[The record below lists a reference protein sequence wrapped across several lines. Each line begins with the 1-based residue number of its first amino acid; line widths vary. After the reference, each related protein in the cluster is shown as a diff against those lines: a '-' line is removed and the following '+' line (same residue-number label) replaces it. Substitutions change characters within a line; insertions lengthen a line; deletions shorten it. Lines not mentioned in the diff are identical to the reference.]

1 MNVLSIQNIE
11 KTVDDRPLFTEVT
24 LGLDAGEKVG
34 IVGRNGAGKTTFLKV
49 LRGIVHQDKGTIAM
63 AGGSNMVTLEQ
74 NVTFGP
80 SATIRDFL
88 YESDHPSTGLLADY
102 HKSLE
107 SGDERL
113 SQRLQAE
120 IDRLDLWNL
129 ENDFKTYLTRFGMKY
144 DINHEMKTLSGG
156 ELKKVAIA
164 RMFALRPTIM
174 LLDEPT
180 NHLDIRTIEL
190 LEKDLQNSSAAVI
203 IVTHDRYILNS
214 VCTTIWELDGG
225 RFYRHPGN
233 YEAYLERRAERILM
247 LQKEQDRLASI
258 LRRELVWLARGPQAR
273 TGKDKN
279 RKEHIETMLS
289 QVRNVQDVRQTS
301 FSSLERRLG
310 KKILDLKHVFKSFD
324 GRTLF
329 EDFSY
334 SFKKGDRIGVVA
346 DNGMG
351 KSTLLDI
358 IAGVVEPDSGMIDR
372 GINTH
377 MAYYDQL
384 GRSLP
389 LDRSALE
396 FLEDISSR
404 VLFCGGEIS
413 AERLL
418 ELFGFSRT
426 KMRTLMS
433 VYSGGERRR
442 VYLISRLMENPN
454 FLILDEPTNDLDIP
468 TMENLEEYIA
478 SFPGCCLIVS
488 HDRAF
493 LNCTC
498 TSLFVIQDGK
508 VLDIPTT
515 YAQWRESA
523 NARPR
528 DQATPK
534 TDTVQRPRREQK
546 GLTFKE
552 QREFETIEAEIEEM
566 EQEKARLEAGF
577 TDIGETADGTLAQRT
592 RRYEELVRL
601 IDEKTERYF
610 VLAEKA
616 QS

>member
-1 MNVLSIQNIE
+1 MNVLSIQNIA
-11 KTVDDRPLFTEVT
+11 KTVDDRPLSTEVT
-24 LGLDAGEKVG
+24 LGLDAGEHVG

-49 LRGIVHQDKGTIAM
+49 LRGLVHQDEGTIAM

-74 NVTFGP
+74 NVTYSP

-88 YESDHPSTGLLADY
+88 YEADHPSTRLLCEY
-102 HKSLE
+102 HEALE

-120 IDRLDLWNL
+120 IDSLDLWNL

-164 RMFALRPTIM
+164 RMFTLRPTIM

-233 YEAYLERRAERILM
+233 YEAYLERRAERIQM

-279 RKEHIETMLS
+279 RKERIETMLS
-289 QVRNVQDVRQTS
+289 QVRNVQDARQTS

-310 KKILDLKHVFKSFD
+310 KKILDLKHVSRSFD

-358 IAGVVEPDSGMIDR
+358 VAGVIEPDSGMIDR
-372 GINTH
+372 GVNTH
-377 MAYYDQL
+377 IAYYDQL
-384 GRSLP
+384 GRTLP
-389 LDRSALE
+389 MDKSALD

-418 ELFGFSRT
+418 ELFGFSRA

-515 YAQWRESA
+515 YAQWKEGA
-523 NARPR
+523 DARPR

-534 TDTVQRPRREQK
+534 TDTAQRPRREQK

-552 QREFETIEAEIEEM
+552 HREFETIEDEIEEM
-566 EQEKARLEAGF
+566 EQEKVRLEAGF

>member
-1 MNVLSIQNIE
+1 MNVLSIQNIA
-11 KTVDDRPLFTEVT
+11 KTVDDRPLFSEVT

-49 LRGIVHQDKGTIAM
+49 LRGLVHQDEGTIAM

-74 NVTFGP
+74 NVTYSP
-80 SATIRDFL
+80 SATIRNFL
-88 YESDHPSTGLLADY
+88 YEADHPSTRLLCEY
-102 HKSLE
+102 HEALE

-164 RMFALRPTIM
+164 RMFTLRPTIM

-190 LEKDLQNSSAAVI
+190 LEKDLQNTSAAVI

-225 RFYRHPGN
+225 RLYRHPGN
-233 YEAYLERRAERILM
+233 YEAYIERRAERIQM

-279 RKEHIETMLS
+279 RKERIETMLS
-289 QVRNVQDVRQTS
+289 QVRNVQDARQTS

-310 KKILDLKHVFKSFD
+310 KKILDLKHVSRSFD

-358 IAGVVEPDSGMIDR
+358 VAGVIEPDSGMIDR
-372 GINTH
+372 GVNTH
-377 MAYYDQL
+377 IAYYDQL
-384 GRSLP
+384 GRTLP
-389 LDRSALE
+389 MDKSALD

-418 ELFGFSRT
+418 ELFGFSRA

-515 YAQWRESA
+515 YAQWKEGA
-523 NARPR
+523 DARPR

-534 TDTVQRPRREQK
+534 TDTAQRPRREQK

-552 QREFETIEAEIEEM
+552 HREFETIEAEIEEM
-566 EQEKARLEAGF
+566 EQEKVRLEAGF

>member
-1 MNVLSIQNIE
+1 MNVLSIQNIA
-11 KTVDDRPLFTEVT
+11 KTVDDKPLFSEVT

-49 LRGIVHQDKGTIAM
+49 LRGLVNQDEGTIAM

-80 SATIRDFL
+80 SATIRDYL
-88 YESDHPSTGLLADY
+88 YESDHASTRLLCKY
-102 HKSLE
+102 HEALE

-120 IDRLDLWNL
+120 IDRVDLWNL

-144 DINHEMKTLSGG
+144 DLNHGMKTLSGG

-190 LEKDLQNSSAAVI
+190 LEKGLQNSSAAVI

-233 YEAYLERRAERILM
+233 YEAYLERRAERIQM

-279 RKEHIETMLS
+279 RKERIETMLS
-289 QVRNVQDVRQTS
+289 QVRNIQDVRQTS

-310 KKILDLKHVFKSFD
+310 RKILDLKHVSKSFD

-358 IAGVVEPDSGMIDR
+358 VAGVIEPDSGMIDR
-372 GINTH
+372 GVNTH
-377 MAYYDQL
+377 IAYYDQL
-384 GRSLP
+384 GRTLP
-389 LDRSALE
+389 MDRSALE

-426 KMRTLMS
+426 KMRTQMS

-515 YAQWRESA
+515 YTQWKESDD
-523 NARPR
+523 ARPR

-534 TDTVQRPRREQK
+534 ADAAQRPRREQK

-566 EQEKARLEAGF
+566 EHEKTRLEAGF
-577 TDIGETADGTLAQRT
+577 TDIGETEDGTLEQRT
-592 RRYEELVRL
+592 HRYEELLRL

>member
-1 MNVLSIQNIE
+1 MNVLSIQNIA
-11 KTVDDRPLFTEVT
+11 KTVDDRPLFSEVT

-34 IVGRNGAGKTTFLKV
+34 IVGCNGAGKTTFLKV
-49 LRGIVHQDKGTIAM
+49 LRGLVHQDEGTIAM

-74 NVTFGP
+74 NVTYSP
-80 SATIRDFL
+80 SATIRNFL
-88 YESDHPSTGLLADY
+88 YEADHPSTRLLCEY
-102 HKSLE
+102 HEALE

-129 ENDFKTYLTRFGMKY
+129 ENDFKTYLTKFSMKY

-164 RMFALRPTIM
+164 RMFTLRPTIM

-190 LEKDLQNSSAAVI
+190 LEKDLQNTSAAVI

-233 YEAYLERRAERILM
+233 YEAYLERRAERIQM

-279 RKEHIETMLS
+279 RKERIETMLS
-289 QVRNVQDVRQTS
+289 QVKNVQDARQTS

-310 KKILDLKHVFKSFD
+310 KKILDLKHVSRSFD

-358 IAGVVEPDSGMIDR
+358 VAGVIEPDSGMIDR
-372 GINTH
+372 GVNTH
-377 MAYYDQL
+377 IAYYDQL
-384 GRSLP
+384 GRTLP
-389 LDRSALE
+389 MDKSALD

-418 ELFGFSRT
+418 ELFGFSRA

-515 YAQWRESA
+515 YTQWKEGA
-523 NARPR
+523 DARPR

-534 TDTVQRPRREQK
+534 TDTEQK

-577 TDIGETADGTLAQRT
+577 TDIGETEDGTLVQRT

-616 QS
+616 LS

>member
-1 MNVLSIQNIE
+1 M
-11 KTVDDRPLFTEVT
+11 
-24 LGLDAGEKVG
+24 
-34 IVGRNGAGKTTFLKV
+34 
-49 LRGIVHQDKGTIAM
+49 
-63 AGGSNMVTLEQ
+63 
-74 NVTFGP
+74 
-80 SATIRDFL
+80 
-88 YESDHPSTGLLADY
+88 
-102 HKSLE
+102 
-107 SGDERL
+107 
-113 SQRLQAE
+113 
-120 IDRLDLWNL
+120 
-129 ENDFKTYLTRFGMKY
+129 
-144 DINHEMKTLSGG
+144 
-156 ELKKVAIA
+156 
-164 RMFALRPTIM
+164 
-174 LLDEPT
+174 
-180 NHLDIRTIEL
+180 
-190 LEKDLQNSSAAVI
+190 
-203 IVTHDRYILNS
+203 
-214 VCTTIWELDGG
+214 CTTIWELDGG

-279 RKEHIETMLS
+279 RKERIETMLS

-523 NARPR
+523 DARPR

>member
-1 MNVLSIQNIE
+1 MNVLSIQNIA

-49 LRGIVHQDKGTIAM
+49 LRGLVHQDEGTIAM

-74 NVTFGP
+74 NVTFCP

-88 YESDHPSTGLLADY
+88 YESDHPSTRLLADY
-102 HKSLE
+102 HMSLE

-129 ENDFKTYLTRFGMKY
+129 ENDFKIYLTRFGMKY

-164 RMFALRPTIM
+164 RMFTLRPTIM

-233 YEAYLERRAERILM
+233 YEAYLERRAERIQM

-279 RKEHIETMLS
+279 RKERIETMLS

-310 KKILDLKHVFKSFD
+310 KKILELKHVSRSFD

-358 IAGVVEPDSGMIDR
+358 VAGVIEPDSGMIDR
-372 GINTH
+372 GVNTH
-377 MAYYDQL
+377 IAYYDQL
-384 GRSLP
+384 GRTLP
-389 LDRSALE
+389 MDKSALD

-418 ELFGFSRT
+418 ELFGFSRA

-515 YAQWRESA
+515 YSQWREGA
-523 NARPR
+523 DARPR

-534 TDTVQRPRREQK
+534 TDTAQRPRREQK

-552 QREFETIEAEIEEM
+552 HREFETMEAEIEEM
-566 EQEKARLEAGF
+566 EQEKMRLEAGF
-577 TDIGETADGTLAQRT
+577 TDIGETEDGTLAQRT

>member
-1 MNVLSIQNIE
+1 MNVLSIQNIA
-11 KTVDDRPLFTEVT
+11 KTVDDKPLFTEVT
-24 LGLDAGEKVG
+24 LGLEAGEKVG

-49 LRGIVHQDKGTIAM
+49 LRGIVHQDEGTIAM

-74 NVTFGP
+74 NVTYSP

-88 YESDHPSTGLLADY
+88 YEADHPSTRLLCEY
-102 HKSLE
+102 HEALE

-120 IDRLDLWNL
+120 IDSLDLWNL

-164 RMFALRPTIM
+164 RMFTLRPTIM

-233 YEAYLERRAERILM
+233 YEAYLERRAERIQM

-279 RKEHIETMLS
+279 RKERIETMLS
-289 QVRNVQDVRQTS
+289 QVRNVQDARQTS

-310 KKILDLKHVFKSFD
+310 KKILDLKHVSRSFD

-358 IAGVVEPDSGMIDR
+358 VAGVIEPDSGMIDR
-372 GINTH
+372 GVNTH
-377 MAYYDQL
+377 IAYYDQL
-384 GRSLP
+384 GRTLP
-389 LDRSALE
+389 MDKSALD

-418 ELFGFSRT
+418 ELFGFSRA

-478 SFPGCCLIVS
+478 SFSGCCLIVS

-515 YAQWRESA
+515 YSQWREGA
-523 NARPR
+523 DARPR

-534 TDTVQRPRREQK
+534 TDTAQRPRREQK

-552 QREFETIEAEIEEM
+552 HREFETIEAEIEEM
-566 EQEKARLEAGF
+566 EQEKMRLEAGF
-577 TDIGETADGTLAQRT
+577 TDIGETEDGTLAQRT

>member
-1 MNVLSIQNIE
+1 MNVLSIQNIA

-24 LGLDAGEKVG
+24 LGLDAGEHVG

-49 LRGIVHQDKGTIAM
+49 LRGLVHQDEGTIAM

-74 NVTFGP
+74 NVTYSP

-88 YESDHPSTGLLADY
+88 YEADHPSTRLLCEY
-102 HKSLE
+102 HEALE

-120 IDRLDLWNL
+120 IDSLDLWNL

-164 RMFALRPTIM
+164 RMFTLRPTIM

-233 YEAYLERRAERILM
+233 YEAYLERRAERIQM

-279 RKEHIETMLS
+279 RKERIETMLS
-289 QVRNVQDVRQTS
+289 QVRNVQDARQTS

-310 KKILDLKHVFKSFD
+310 KKIFELKHVSRSFD

-358 IAGVVEPDSGMIDR
+358 VAGVIEPDSGMIDR
-372 GINTH
+372 GVNTH
-377 MAYYDQL
+377 IAYYDQL
-384 GRSLP
+384 GRTLP
-389 LDRSALE
+389 MDKSALD

-418 ELFGFSRT
+418 ELFGFSRA

-515 YAQWRESA
+515 YAQWKEGA
-523 NARPR
+523 DARPR

-534 TDTVQRPRREQK
+534 TDTAQRPRREQK

-552 QREFETIEAEIEEM
+552 HREFETIEAEIEEM
-566 EQEKARLEAGF
+566 EQEKVRLEAGF
-577 TDIGETADGTLAQRT
+577 TDIGETEDGTLAQRT

-616 QS
+616 LS

>member
-1 MNVLSIQNIE
+1 MNVLSIQNIA

-49 LRGIVHQDKGTIAM
+49 LRGLVHQDEGTIAM

-74 NVTFGP
+74 NVTFCP

-88 YESDHPSTGLLADY
+88 YEADHPSTRLLCEY
-102 HKSLE
+102 HEALE

-120 IDRLDLWNL
+120 IDSLDLWNL

-164 RMFALRPTIM
+164 RMFTLRPTIM

-233 YEAYLERRAERILM
+233 YEAYLERRAERIQM

-279 RKEHIETMLS
+279 RKERIETMLS

-310 KKILDLKHVFKSFD
+310 KKILELKHVSRSFD

-358 IAGVVEPDSGMIDR
+358 VAGVIEPDSGMIDR
-372 GINTH
+372 GVNTH
-377 MAYYDQL
+377 IAYYDQL
-384 GRSLP
+384 GRTLP
-389 LDRSALE
+389 MDKSALD

-418 ELFGFSRT
+418 ELFGFSRA

-515 YAQWRESA
+515 YAQWKEGA
-523 NARPR
+523 DARPR

-534 TDTVQRPRREQK
+534 TDTAQRPRREQK

-552 QREFETIEAEIEEM
+552 HREFETIEAEIEEM
-566 EQEKARLEAGF
+566 EQEKVRLEAGF

>member
-1 MNVLSIQNIE
+1 MNVLSIQNIA
-11 KTVDDRPLFTEVT
+11 KTVDDRPLFSEVT

-49 LRGIVHQDKGTIAM
+49 LRGLVHQDEGTIAM

-74 NVTFGP
+74 NVTYSP
-80 SATIRDFL
+80 SATIRNFL
-88 YESDHPSTGLLADY
+88 YEADHPSTRLLCEY
-102 HKSLE
+102 HEALE

-144 DINHEMKTLSGG
+144 DLNHEMKTLSGG

-164 RMFALRPTIM
+164 RMFTLRPTIM

-180 NHLDIRTIEL
+180 NHLDIRTIKL
-190 LEKDLQNSSAAVI
+190 LEKDLQNTSAAVI

-233 YEAYLERRAERILM
+233 YEAYLERRAERIQM

-258 LRRELVWLARGPQAR
+258 LRRELIWLARGPQAR

-279 RKEHIETMLS
+279 RKERIETMLS
-289 QVRNVQDVRQTS
+289 QVKNVQDARQTS

-310 KKILDLKHVFKSFD
+310 KKILDLKHVSRSFD

-358 IAGVVEPDSGMIDR
+358 VAGVIEPDSGMIDR
-372 GINTH
+372 GVNTH
-377 MAYYDQL
+377 IAYYDQL
-384 GRSLP
+384 GRTLP
-389 LDRSALE
+389 MDKSALD

-418 ELFGFSRT
+418 ELFGFSRA

-515 YAQWRESA
+515 YAQWKEGA
-523 NARPR
+523 DARPR

-552 QREFETIEAEIEEM
+552 HREFETMEAEIEEM
-566 EQEKARLEAGF
+566 EQEKVRLEAGF
-577 TDIGETADGTLAQRT
+577 TDIGETEDGTLAQRT

>member
-1 MNVLSIQNIE
+1 MNVLSIQNIA
-11 KTVDDRPLFTEVT
+11 KTVDDKPLFTEVT
-24 LGLDAGEKVG
+24 LGLEAGEKVG

-49 LRGIVHQDKGTIAM
+49 LRGIVHQDEGTIAM

-74 NVTFGP
+74 NVTYSP

-88 YESDHPSTGLLADY
+88 YEADHPSTRLLCEY
-102 HKSLE
+102 HEALE

-120 IDRLDLWNL
+120 IDSLDLWNL

-164 RMFALRPTIM
+164 RMFTLRPTIM

-233 YEAYLERRAERILM
+233 YEAYLKRRAERIQM

-279 RKEHIETMLS
+279 RKERIETMLS

-310 KKILDLKHVFKSFD
+310 KKILELKHVSRSFD

-358 IAGVVEPDSGMIDR
+358 VAGVIEPDSGMIDR
-372 GINTH
+372 GVNTH
-377 MAYYDQL
+377 IAYYDQL
-384 GRSLP
+384 GRTLP
-389 LDRSALE
+389 MDKSALD

-418 ELFGFSRT
+418 ELFGFSRA

-515 YAQWRESA
+515 YAQWKEGA
-523 NARPR
+523 DARPR

-534 TDTVQRPRREQK
+534 TDTAQRPRREQK

-552 QREFETIEAEIEEM
+552 HREFETIEAEIEEM
-566 EQEKARLEAGF
+566 EQEKVRLEAGF

>member
-1 MNVLSIQNIE
+1 MNVLSIQNIA

-24 LGLDAGEKVG
+24 LGLDAGEHVG

-49 LRGIVHQDKGTIAM
+49 LRGLVHQDEGTIAM

-74 NVTFGP
+74 NVTYSP

-88 YESDHPSTGLLADY
+88 YEADHPSTRLLCEY
-102 HKSLE
+102 HEALE

-120 IDRLDLWNL
+120 IDSLDLWNL

-164 RMFALRPTIM
+164 RMFTLRPTIM

-233 YEAYLERRAERILM
+233 YEAYLERRAERIQM

-279 RKEHIETMLS
+279 RKERIETMLS
-289 QVRNVQDVRQTS
+289 QVRNVQDARQTS

-310 KKILDLKHVFKSFD
+310 KKILDLKHVSRSFD

-358 IAGVVEPDSGMIDR
+358 VAGVIEPDSGMIDR
-372 GINTH
+372 GVNTH
-377 MAYYDQL
+377 IAYYDQL
-384 GRSLP
+384 GRTLP
-389 LDRSALE
+389 MDKSALD

-418 ELFGFSRT
+418 ELFGFSRA

-515 YAQWRESA
+515 YAQWKEGVDA
-523 NARPR
+523 PPR

-534 TDTVQRPRREQK
+534 TDTAQRPRREQK

-552 QREFETIEAEIEEM
+552 HREFETIEAEIEEM
-566 EQEKARLEAGF
+566 EQEKVRLEAGF
-577 TDIGETADGTLAQRT
+577 TDIGETEDGTLAQRT

>member
-1 MNVLSIQNIE
+1 MNVLSIQNIA
-11 KTVDDRPLFTEVT
+11 KTVDDNPLFTEVT
-24 LGLDAGEKVG
+24 LGLEAGEKVG

-49 LRGIVHQDKGTIAM
+49 LRGIVHQDEGTIAM

-74 NVTFGP
+74 NVTYSP

-88 YESDHPSTGLLADY
+88 YEADHPSTRLLCEY
-102 HKSLE
+102 HEALE

-120 IDRLDLWNL
+120 IDSLDLWNL
-129 ENDFKTYLTRFGMKY
+129 ENDFKIYLTRFGMKY

-164 RMFALRPTIM
+164 RMFTLRPTIM

-233 YEAYLERRAERILM
+233 YEAYLERRAERIQM

-279 RKEHIETMLS
+279 RKERIETMLS
-289 QVRNVQDVRQTS
+289 QVRNVQDARQTS

-310 KKILDLKHVFKSFD
+310 KKILDLKHVSRSFD

-358 IAGVVEPDSGMIDR
+358 VAGVIEPDSGMIDR
-372 GINTH
+372 GVNTH
-377 MAYYDQL
+377 IAYYDQL
-384 GRSLP
+384 GRTLP
-389 LDRSALE
+389 MDKSALD

-418 ELFGFSRT
+418 ELFGFSRA

-515 YAQWRESA
+515 YAQWKEGA
-523 NARPR
+523 DARPR

-534 TDTVQRPRREQK
+534 TDTAQRPRREQK

-552 QREFETIEAEIEEM
+552 QREFETMEAEIEEM
-566 EQEKARLEAGF
+566 EQEKVRLEAGF
-577 TDIGETADGTLAQRT
+577 TDIGETEDGTLAQRT

-616 QS
+616 LL

>member
-1 MNVLSIQNIE
+1 MNVLSIQNIA
-11 KTVDDRPLFTEVT
+11 KTVDDRPLFSEVT

-49 LRGIVHQDKGTIAM
+49 LRGLVHQDEGTIAM

-74 NVTFGP
+74 NVTYSP
-80 SATIRDFL
+80 SATIRNFL
-88 YESDHPSTGLLADY
+88 YEADHPSTRLLCEY
-102 HKSLE
+102 HEALE

-144 DINHEMKTLSGG
+144 DLNHEMKTLSGG

-164 RMFALRPTIM
+164 RMFTLRPTIM

-190 LEKDLQNSSAAVI
+190 LEKDLQNTSAAVI

-225 RFYRHPGN
+225 RLYRHPGN
-233 YEAYLERRAERILM
+233 YEAYIERRAERIQM

-279 RKEHIETMLS
+279 RKERIETMLS
-289 QVRNVQDVRQTS
+289 QVRNVQDARQTS

-310 KKILDLKHVFKSFD
+310 KKILDLKHVSRSFD

-358 IAGVVEPDSGMIDR
+358 VAGVIEPDSGMIDR
-372 GINTH
+372 GVNTH
-377 MAYYDQL
+377 IAYYDQL
-384 GRSLP
+384 GRTLP
-389 LDRSALE
+389 MDKSALD

-418 ELFGFSRT
+418 ELFGFSRA
-426 KMRTLMS
+426 KMRTQMS

-498 TSLFVIQDGK
+498 TSLFVIQNGK

-515 YAQWRESA
+515 YTQWKEGA
-523 NARPR
+523 DARPR

-552 QREFETIEAEIEEM
+552 HREFETIEAEIEEM

-592 RRYEELVRL
+592 QRYEELVRL

>member
-1 MNVLSIQNIE
+1 MNVLSIQNIA
-11 KTVDDRPLFTEVT
+11 KTVDDKPLFTEVT

-49 LRGIVHQDKGTIAM
+49 LRGLVHQDEGTIAM

-74 NVTFGP
+74 NVTYSP
-80 SATIRDFL
+80 SATIRNFL
-88 YESDHPSTGLLADY
+88 YEADHPSTRLLCEY
-102 HKSLE
+102 HEALE

-144 DINHEMKTLSGG
+144 DLNHEMKTLSGG

-164 RMFALRPTIM
+164 RMFTLRPTIM

-190 LEKDLQNSSAAVI
+190 LEKDLQNTSAAVI

-233 YEAYLERRAERILM
+233 YEAYLERRAERIQM

-279 RKEHIETMLS
+279 RKERIETMLS
-289 QVRNVQDVRQTS
+289 QVRNVQDARQTS

-310 KKILDLKHVFKSFD
+310 KKILDLKHVSRSFD

-358 IAGVVEPDSGMIDR
+358 VAGVIEPDSGMIDR
-372 GINTH
+372 GVNTH
-377 MAYYDQL
+377 IAYYDQL
-384 GRSLP
+384 GCTLP
-389 LDRSALE
+389 LDKSALD

-418 ELFGFSRT
+418 ELFGFSRA

-498 TSLFVIQDGK
+498 TSLFVIQNGK

-515 YAQWRESA
+515 YAQWKEGA
-523 NARPR
+523 DARPR

-534 TDTVQRPRREQK
+534 TDTAQRPRREQK

-552 QREFETIEAEIEEM
+552 QREFETMEAEIEEM
-566 EQEKARLEAGF
+566 EQEKVRLEAGF
-577 TDIGETADGTLAQRT
+577 TDIGETEDGTLAQRT

-616 QS
+616 LS

>member
-1 MNVLSIQNIE
+1 MNVLSIQNIA
-11 KTVDDRPLFTEVT
+11 KTVDDKPLFTEVT
-24 LGLDAGEKVG
+24 LGLEAGEKVG

-49 LRGIVHQDKGTIAM
+49 LRGIVHQDEGTIAM

-74 NVTFGP
+74 NVTYSP

-88 YESDHPSTGLLADY
+88 YEADHPSTRLLCEY
-102 HKSLE
+102 HEALE

-120 IDRLDLWNL
+120 IDSLDLWNL

-164 RMFALRPTIM
+164 RMFTLRPTIM

-233 YEAYLERRAERILM
+233 YEAYLERRAERIQM

-279 RKEHIETMLS
+279 RKERIETMLS
-289 QVRNVQDVRQTS
+289 QVRNVQDARQTS

-310 KKILDLKHVFKSFD
+310 KKILELKHVSRSFD

-358 IAGVVEPDSGMIDR
+358 VAGVIEPDSGMIDR
-372 GINTH
+372 GVNTH
-377 MAYYDQL
+377 IAYYDQL
-384 GRSLP
+384 GRTLP
-389 LDRSALE
+389 MDKSALD

-418 ELFGFSRT
+418 ELFGFSRA

-515 YAQWRESA
+515 YTQWKEGA
-523 NARPR
+523 DARPR

-534 TDTVQRPRREQK
+534 TDTAQRPRREQK

-552 QREFETIEAEIEEM
+552 HREFETIEAEIEEM
-566 EQEKARLEAGF
+566 EQEKVRLEAGF

>member
-34 IVGRNGAGKTTFLKV
+34 IVGRNGAGKTTFLNV

-190 LEKDLQNSSAAVI
+190 LEKDLQNSSASVI

-233 YEAYLERRAERILM
+233 YEAYLERRAERIQM

-279 RKEHIETMLS
+279 RKERIETMLS

-310 KKILDLKHVFKSFD
+310 KKILDLKHVSKSFD

-523 NARPR
+523 DARPR

-534 TDTVQRPRREQK
+534 TDTAQRPRREQK

-552 QREFETIEAEIEEM
+552 QREFETIEDEIEEM

>member
-1 MNVLSIQNIE
+1 MNVLSIQNIA
-11 KTVDDRPLFTEVT
+11 KTVDDKPIFTEVT
-24 LGLDAGEKVG
+24 LGLEAGEKVG

-49 LRGIVHQDKGTIAM
+49 LRGIVHQDEGTIAM

-74 NVTFGP
+74 NVTYSP

-88 YESDHPSTGLLADY
+88 YEADHPSTRLLCEY
-102 HKSLE
+102 HEALE

-120 IDRLDLWNL
+120 IDSLDLWNL

-164 RMFALRPTIM
+164 RMFTLRPTIM

-233 YEAYLERRAERILM
+233 YEAYLERRAERIQM

-279 RKEHIETMLS
+279 RKERIETMLS

-310 KKILDLKHVFKSFD
+310 KKILELKHVSRSFD

-358 IAGVVEPDSGMIDR
+358 VAGVIEPDSGMIDR
-372 GINTH
+372 GVNTH
-377 MAYYDQL
+377 IAYYDQL
-384 GRSLP
+384 GRTLP
-389 LDRSALE
+389 MDKSALD

-418 ELFGFSRT
+418 ELFGFSRA

-515 YAQWRESA
+515 YAQWKEGA
-523 NARPR
+523 DARPR

-534 TDTVQRPRREQK
+534 TDTAQRPRREQK

-552 QREFETIEAEIEEM
+552 HREFETIEAEIEEM
-566 EQEKARLEAGF
+566 EQEKVRLEAGF

>member
-1 MNVLSIQNIE
+1 MNVLSIQNIA
-11 KTVDDRPLFTEVT
+11 KTVDDKPLFTEVT
-24 LGLDAGEKVG
+24 LGLEAGEKVG

-49 LRGIVHQDKGTIAM
+49 LRGIVHQDEGTIAM

-74 NVTFGP
+74 NVTYSP

-88 YESDHPSTGLLADY
+88 YEADHPSTRLLCEY
-102 HKSLE
+102 HEALE

-120 IDRLDLWNL
+120 IDSLDLWNL

-164 RMFALRPTIM
+164 RMFTLRPTIM

-233 YEAYLERRAERILM
+233 YEAYLERRAERIQM

-279 RKEHIETMLS
+279 RKERIETMLS
-289 QVRNVQDVRQTS
+289 QVRNVQDARQTS

-310 KKILDLKHVFKSFD
+310 KKILDLKHVSRSFD

-358 IAGVVEPDSGMIDR
+358 VAGVIEPDSGMIDR
-372 GINTH
+372 GVNTH
-377 MAYYDQL
+377 IAYYDQL
-384 GRSLP
+384 GRTLP
-389 LDRSALE
+389 MDKSALD

-418 ELFGFSRT
+418 ELFGFSRA

-515 YAQWRESA
+515 YTQWKEGA
-523 NARPR
+523 DARPR

-534 TDTVQRPRREQK
+534 TDTAQRPRREQK

-552 QREFETIEAEIEEM
+552 HREFETIEAEIEEM
-566 EQEKARLEAGF
+566 EQEKMRLEAGF
-577 TDIGETADGTLAQRT
+577 TDIGETEDGTLAQRT

>member
-1 MNVLSIQNIE
+1 MNVLSIQNIA
-11 KTVDDRPLFTEVT
+11 KTVDDRPLFSEVT
-24 LGLDAGEKVG
+24 LGLEAGEKVG

-49 LRGIVHQDKGTIAM
+49 LRGLAHQDEGTIAM

-74 NVTFGP
+74 NVTYSP

-88 YESDHPSTGLLADY
+88 YEADHPSTRLLCEY
-102 HKSLE
+102 HEALE

-144 DINHEMKTLSGG
+144 DINHKMKTLSGG

-190 LEKDLQNSSAAVI
+190 LEKDLQNTSAAVI

-233 YEAYLERRAERILM
+233 YEAYLERRAERIQM

-258 LRRELVWLARGPQAR
+258 LRRELIWLARGPQAR

-279 RKEHIETMLS
+279 RKERIETMLS
-289 QVRNVQDVRQTS
+289 QVKNVQDARQTS

-310 KKILDLKHVFKSFD
+310 KKILDLKHVSKSFD

-358 IAGVVEPDSGMIDR
+358 VAGVIEPDSGMIDR
-372 GINTH
+372 GVNTH
-377 MAYYDQL
+377 IAYYDQL
-384 GRSLP
+384 GRTLP
-389 LDRSALE
+389 MDKSALD

-418 ELFGFSRT
+418 ELFGFSRA

-515 YAQWRESA
+515 YAQWKEGA
-523 NARPR
+523 DARPR

-534 TDTVQRPRREQK
+534 TDTTQRPRREQK

-552 QREFETIEAEIEEM
+552 HREFETIEAEIEEM
-566 EQEKARLEAGF
+566 EQEKVRLEAGF
-577 TDIGETADGTLAQRT
+577 TDIGETTDGTLAQRT
-592 RRYEELVRL
+592 QRYEELVRL

>member
-1 MNVLSIQNIE
+1 MNVLSIQNIA
-11 KTVDDRPLFTEVT
+11 KTVDDKPLFTEVT
-24 LGLDAGEKVG
+24 LGLEAGEKVG

-49 LRGIVHQDKGTIAM
+49 LRGIVHQDEGTIAM

-74 NVTFGP
+74 NVTYSP

-88 YESDHPSTGLLADY
+88 YEADHPSTRLLCEY
-102 HKSLE
+102 HEALE

-120 IDRLDLWNL
+120 IDSLDLWNL

-164 RMFALRPTIM
+164 RMFTLRPTIM

-233 YEAYLERRAERILM
+233 YEAYLERRAERIQM

-279 RKEHIETMLS
+279 RKERIETMLS

-310 KKILDLKHVFKSFD
+310 KKILELKHVSRSFD

-358 IAGVVEPDSGMIDR
+358 VAGVIEPDSGMIDR
-372 GINTH
+372 GVNTH
-377 MAYYDQL
+377 IAYYDQL
-384 GRSLP
+384 GRTLP
-389 LDRSALE
+389 MDKSALD

-426 KMRTLMS
+426 KMRTQMS

-515 YAQWRESA
+515 YSQWREGA
-523 NARPR
+523 DARPR

-534 TDTVQRPRREQK
+534 TDTAQRPRREQK

-552 QREFETIEAEIEEM
+552 HREFETIEAEIEEM

-577 TDIGETADGTLAQRT
+577 TDIGETEDGTLVQRT

>member
-1 MNVLSIQNIE
+1 MNVLSIQNIA

-24 LGLDAGEKVG
+24 LGLDAGEHVG

-49 LRGIVHQDKGTIAM
+49 LRGLVHQDEGTIAM

-74 NVTFGP
+74 NVTYSP

-88 YESDHPSTGLLADY
+88 YEADHPSTRLLCEY
-102 HKSLE
+102 HEALE

-120 IDRLDLWNL
+120 IDSLDLWNL

-164 RMFALRPTIM
+164 RMFTLRPTIM

-233 YEAYLERRAERILM
+233 YEAYLERRAERIQM

-279 RKEHIETMLS
+279 RKERIETMLS
-289 QVRNVQDVRQTS
+289 QVRNVQDARQTS

-310 KKILDLKHVFKSFD
+310 KKILDLKHVSRSFD

-358 IAGVVEPDSGMIDR
+358 VAGVIEPDSGMIDR
-372 GINTH
+372 GVNTH
-377 MAYYDQL
+377 IAYYDQL
-384 GRSLP
+384 GRTLP
-389 LDRSALE
+389 MDKSALD

-418 ELFGFSRT
+418 ELFGFSRA

-515 YAQWRESA
+515 YAQWKEGA
-523 NARPR
+523 DARPR

-534 TDTVQRPRREQK
+534 TDTAQRPRREQK

-552 QREFETIEAEIEEM
+552 HREFETIEDEIEEM
-566 EQEKARLEAGF
+566 EQEKVRLEAGF

>member
-1 MNVLSIQNIE
+1 MNVLSIQNIA

-24 LGLDAGEKVG
+24 LGLDAGEHVG

-49 LRGIVHQDKGTIAM
+49 LRGLVHQDEGTIAM

-74 NVTFGP
+74 NVTYSP

-88 YESDHPSTGLLADY
+88 YEADHPSTRLLCEY
-102 HKSLE
+102 HEALE

-120 IDRLDLWNL
+120 IDSLDLWNL

-164 RMFALRPTIM
+164 RMFTLRPTIM

-233 YEAYLERRAERILM
+233 YEAYLERRAERIQM

-279 RKEHIETMLS
+279 RKERIETMLS
-289 QVRNVQDVRQTS
+289 QVRNVQDARQTS

-310 KKILDLKHVFKSFD
+310 KKILDLKHVSRSFD

-358 IAGVVEPDSGMIDR
+358 VAGVIEPDSGMIDR
-372 GINTH
+372 GVNTH
-377 MAYYDQL
+377 IAYYDQL
-384 GRSLP
+384 GRTLP
-389 LDRSALE
+389 MDKSALD

-418 ELFGFSRT
+418 ELFGFSRA

-515 YAQWRESA
+515 YAQWKEGA
-523 NARPR
+523 DARPR

-534 TDTVQRPRREQK
+534 TDTAQRPRREQK

-552 QREFETIEAEIEEM
+552 QREFETMEAEIEEM
-566 EQEKARLEAGF
+566 EQEKVRLEAGF

>member
-1 MNVLSIQNIE
+1 MNVLSIQNIA
-11 KTVDDRPLFTEVT
+11 KTVDDRPLFSEVT
-24 LGLDAGEKVG
+24 LGLEAGEKVG

-49 LRGIVHQDKGTIAM
+49 LRGIVHQDEGTIAM

-74 NVTFGP
+74 NVTYSP

-88 YESDHPSTGLLADY
+88 YEADHPSTRLLCEY
-102 HKSLE
+102 HEALE

-120 IDRLDLWNL
+120 IDSLDLWNL

-164 RMFALRPTIM
+164 RMFTLRPTIM

-233 YEAYLERRAERILM
+233 YEAYLERRAERIQM

-279 RKEHIETMLS
+279 RKERIETMLS

-310 KKILDLKHVFKSFD
+310 KKILELKHVSRSFD

-358 IAGVVEPDSGMIDR
+358 VAGVIEPDSGMIDR
-372 GINTH
+372 GVNTH
-377 MAYYDQL
+377 IAYYDQL
-384 GRSLP
+384 GRTLP
-389 LDRSALE
+389 MDKSALD

-418 ELFGFSRT
+418 ELFGFSRA

-515 YAQWRESA
+515 YAQWKEGA
-523 NARPR
+523 DARPR

-534 TDTVQRPRREQK
+534 TDTAQRPRREQK

-552 QREFETIEAEIEEM
+552 HREFETIEAEIEEM
-566 EQEKARLEAGF
+566 EQEKVRLEAGF

>member
-1 MNVLSIQNIE
+1 MNVLSIQNIA
-11 KTVDDRPLFTEVT
+11 KTVDDRPLFSEVT

-49 LRGIVHQDKGTIAM
+49 LRGLVHQDEGTIAM

-74 NVTFGP
+74 NVTYSP
-80 SATIRDFL
+80 SATIRNFL
-88 YESDHPSTGLLADY
+88 YESDHPSTRLLADY
-102 HKSLE
+102 HMSLE

-144 DINHEMKTLSGG
+144 DINHKMKTLSGG

-190 LEKDLQNSSAAVI
+190 LEKDLQNTSAAVI

-233 YEAYLERRAERILM
+233 YEAYLERRAERIQM

-258 LRRELVWLARGPQAR
+258 LRRELIWLARGPQAR

-279 RKEHIETMLS
+279 RKERIETMLS
-289 QVRNVQDVRQTS
+289 QVKNVQDARQTS

-310 KKILDLKHVFKSFD
+310 KKILDLKHVSRSFD

-358 IAGVVEPDSGMIDR
+358 VAGVIEPDSGMIDR
-372 GINTH
+372 GVNTH
-377 MAYYDQL
+377 IAYYDQL

-498 TSLFVIQDGK
+498 TSLFVIQNGK

-515 YAQWRESA
+515 YTQWKEGA
-523 NARPR
+523 DARPR

-552 QREFETIEAEIEEM
+552 HREFETIEAEIEEM

-577 TDIGETADGTLAQRT
+577 TDIGETEDGTLAQRT

>member
-49 LRGIVHQDKGTIAM
+49 LRGLVHQDEGTIAM

-279 RKEHIETMLS
+279 RKERIETMLS

-372 GINTH
+372 GVNTH

-523 NARPR
+523 DARPR

>member
-11 KTVDDRPLFTEVT
+11 KTVDDRLLFTEVT

-190 LEKDLQNSSAAVI
+190 LEKDLQNSSASVI

-233 YEAYLERRAERILM
+233 YEAYLERRAERIQM

-279 RKEHIETMLS
+279 RKERIETMLS
-289 QVRNVQDVRQTS
+289 QVRNVQNVRQTS

-372 GINTH
+372 GVNTH

-508 VLDIPTT
+508 VFDIPTT

-523 NARPR
+523 DARPR

-534 TDTVQRPRREQK
+534 TDTAQRSRREQK

-552 QREFETIEAEIEEM
+552 QREFETMEAEIEEM

>member
-1 MNVLSIQNIE
+1 MNVLSIQNIA
-11 KTVDDRPLFTEVT
+11 KTVDDKPLFTEVT
-24 LGLDAGEKVG
+24 LGLDAGEHVG

-49 LRGIVHQDKGTIAM
+49 LRGIVHQDEGTIAM

-74 NVTFGP
+74 NVTYSP

-88 YESDHPSTGLLADY
+88 YESDHPSTRLLADY

-120 IDRLDLWNL
+120 IDRFDLWNL

-164 RMFALRPTIM
+164 RMFTLRPTIM

-233 YEAYLERRAERILM
+233 YEAYLERRAERIQM

-279 RKEHIETMLS
+279 RKERIETMLS
-289 QVRNVQDVRQTS
+289 QVRNVQDARQTS

-310 KKILDLKHVFKSFD
+310 KKILDLKHVSRSFD

-358 IAGVVEPDSGMIDR
+358 VAGVIEPDSGMIDR
-372 GINTH
+372 GVNTH
-377 MAYYDQL
+377 IAYYDQL
-384 GRSLP
+384 GRTLP
-389 LDRSALE
+389 LDKSALD

-418 ELFGFSRT
+418 ELFGFSRA

-515 YAQWRESA
+515 YAQWKEGA
-523 NARPR
+523 DARPR

-534 TDTVQRPRREQK
+534 TDTAQRPRREQK

-552 QREFETIEAEIEEM
+552 QREFETMEAEIEEM
-566 EQEKARLEAGF
+566 EQEKVRLEAGF
-577 TDIGETADGTLAQRT
+577 TDIGETEDGTLAQRT

-616 QS
+616 LS

>member
-1 MNVLSIQNIE
+1 MNVLSIQNIA
-11 KTVDDRPLFTEVT
+11 KTVDDRPLFNEVT

-49 LRGIVHQDKGTIAM
+49 LRGLVHQDEGTIAM
-63 AGGSNMVTLEQ
+63 VGGSNMVTLEQ
-74 NVTFGP
+74 NVTYSP

-88 YESDHPSTGLLADY
+88 YEADHPSTRLLCEY
-102 HKSLE
+102 HEALE

-164 RMFALRPTIM
+164 RMFTLRPTIM

-233 YEAYLERRAERILM
+233 YEAYLERRAERIQM

-279 RKEHIETMLS
+279 RKERIETMLS
-289 QVRNVQDVRQTS
+289 QVRNVQDARQTS

-310 KKILDLKHVFKSFD
+310 KKILDLKHVSRSFD

-358 IAGVVEPDSGMIDR
+358 VAGVIEPDSGMIDR
-372 GINTH
+372 GVNTH
-377 MAYYDQL
+377 IAYYDQL
-384 GRSLP
+384 GRTLP
-389 LDRSALE
+389 MDKSALD

-515 YAQWRESA
+515 YTQWKEGA
-523 NARPR
+523 DARPR

-566 EQEKARLEAGF
+566 EQEKVRLEVGF
-577 TDIGETADGTLAQRT
+577 TDIGETEDGTLAQRT

-610 VLAEKA
+610 ILAEKA

>member
-1 MNVLSIQNIE
+1 MNVLSIQNIA
-11 KTVDDRPLFTEVT
+11 KTVDDRPLFSEVT

-49 LRGIVHQDKGTIAM
+49 LRGLVHQDEGTIAM

-74 NVTFGP
+74 NVTYSP
-80 SATIRDFL
+80 SATIRNFL
-88 YESDHPSTGLLADY
+88 YEADHPSTRLLCEY
-102 HKSLE
+102 HEALE

-164 RMFALRPTIM
+164 RMFTLRPTIM

-233 YEAYLERRAERILM
+233 YEAYLERRAERIQM

-279 RKEHIETMLS
+279 RKERIETMLS
-289 QVRNVQDVRQTS
+289 QVRNVQDARQTS

-310 KKILDLKHVFKSFD
+310 KKILDLKHVSKNFD

-329 EDFSY
+329 KDFSY

-358 IAGVVEPDSGMIDR
+358 VAGVIEPDSGMIDR
-372 GINTH
+372 GVNTH
-377 MAYYDQL
+377 IAYYDQL
-384 GRSLP
+384 GRTLP
-389 LDRSALE
+389 LDKSALD

-418 ELFGFSRT
+418 ELFGFSRA

-508 VLDIPTT
+508 VLDIPTA
-515 YAQWRESA
+515 YAQWKEGA
-523 NARPR
+523 DARPR

-534 TDTVQRPRREQK
+534 TDTAQRPRREQK

-552 QREFETIEAEIEEM
+552 HREFETMEAEIEEM
-566 EQEKARLEAGF
+566 EQEKVRLEAGF
-577 TDIGETADGTLAQRT
+577 TDIGETEDGTLAQRT

>member
-1 MNVLSIQNIE
+1 MNVLSIQNIA
-11 KTVDDRPLFTEVT
+11 KTVDDKPLFTEVT
-24 LGLDAGEKVG
+24 LGLDAGEHVG

-49 LRGIVHQDKGTIAM
+49 LRGIVHQDEGTIAM

-74 NVTFGP
+74 NVTYSP

-88 YESDHPSTGLLADY
+88 YESDHPSTRLLADY

-120 IDRLDLWNL
+120 IDRFDLWNL

-164 RMFALRPTIM
+164 RMFTLRPTIM

-190 LEKDLQNSSAAVI
+190 LEKDLQNTSAAVI

-233 YEAYLERRAERILM
+233 YEAYLERRAERIQM

-258 LRRELVWLARGPQAR
+258 LRRELIWLARGPQAR

-279 RKEHIETMLS
+279 RKERIETMLS
-289 QVRNVQDVRQTS
+289 QVKNVQDARQTS

-310 KKILDLKHVFKSFD
+310 KKILDLKHVSRSFD

-358 IAGVVEPDSGMIDR
+358 VAGVIEPDSGMIDR
-372 GINTH
+372 GVNTH
-377 MAYYDQL
+377 IAYYDQL

-418 ELFGFSRT
+418 ELFGFSRA

-515 YAQWRESA
+515 YAQWKEGA
-523 NARPR
+523 DARPR

-552 QREFETIEAEIEEM
+552 QREFETMEAEIEEM
-566 EQEKARLEAGF
+566 EQEKVRLEAGF
-577 TDIGETADGTLAQRT
+577 TDIGETEDGTLAQRT

>member
-1 MNVLSIQNIE
+1 MNVLSIQNIA
-11 KTVDDRPLFTEVT
+11 KTVDDKPLFSEVT

-49 LRGIVHQDKGTIAM
+49 LRGLVNQDEGTIAM

-88 YESDHPSTGLLADY
+88 YEADHPSTRILTDY

-120 IDRLDLWNL
+120 IERLDLWNL
-129 ENDFKTYLTRFGMKY
+129 ENDFKSYLTRFGMKY

-225 RFYRHPGN
+225 RFYRHPGS
-233 YEAYLERRAERILM
+233 YEAYLERRAERIQM

-273 TGKDKN
+273 TGKDRN
-279 RKEHIETMLS
+279 RKERIETMLS
-289 QVRNVQDVRQTS
+289 QMRNVQDVRQTS

-310 KKILDLKHVFKSFD
+310 RKILDLKHVSKSFD

-358 IAGVVEPDSGMIDR
+358 IAGVIEPDSGMIDR
-372 GINTH
+372 GVNTH
-377 MAYYDQL
+377 IAYYDQL
-384 GRSLP
+384 GRALP
-389 LDRSALE
+389 MDRSALE

-515 YAQWRESA
+515 YTQWRESA
-523 NARPR
+523 DARPR

-534 TDTVQRPRREQK
+534 TDTAQRPRREQK

-552 QREFETIEAEIEEM
+552 QREFETMEAEIEEM

-577 TDIGETADGTLAQRT
+577 TDIGETEDGTLAQRT
-592 RRYEELVRL
+592 HRYEELVRL